1 MNLMIQNDIY
11 SYSVYISLPM
21 QLCLI
26 ACFVKILK
34 TFTFVPV
41 HILVPVNISYL
52 FSLNIIPVLGAV
64 FHWFLYL
71 QLNVSIKLQNGY
83 FYSHTTA
90 KTYFGLNVYFTQT
103 CTQLIF
109 LHHLE

>member
-1 MNLMIQNDIY
+1 MIQNDIY
-11 SYSVYISLPM
+11 SYSVYISLPR

-52 FSLNIIPVLGAV
+52 FSLNISSSSWCCFPLVPVS
-64 FHWFLYL
+64 
-71 QLNVSIKLQNGY
+71 SID
-83 FYSHTTA
+83 
-90 KTYFGLNVYFTQT
+90 
-103 CTQLIF
+103 C
-109 LHHLE
+109 